1 MKKLI
6 ALSLG
11 IIMLSG
17 CSSGG
22 NTPAQTEG
30 NQSQTV
36 NETAEPVTD
45 TAPQTTA
52 PAQQTTQTAGEVS
65 LEDAKAA
72 AFADAGVTEDSATIV
87 KAKRDRDDGRAIY
100 DIEFYADNTKYEY
113 EINAADGSVISSE
126 RNANTNGNTATG
138 ETALDADAARAAA
151 LTEAG
156 LTEDQVTFVKTS
168 LDYDDGRQ
176 VYDIEFVSGDVEY
189 SFEVNAQDGSIL
201 EYSQESV
208 YD

>member
-22 NTPAQTEG
+22 NAPVQTEG

-52 PAQQTTQTAGEVS
+52 PAQQTTQTTGEVS

-87 KAKRDRDDGRAIY
+87 KAKRDRDDGRVIY
-100 DIEFYADNTKYEY
+100 DIEFYADNVKYEY
-113 EINAADGSVISSE
+113 EINASDGSVISSE
-126 RNANTNGNTATG
+126 RKANTNVNTTTG
-138 ETALDADAARAAA
+138 ETALDADAARAVA